1 MTLKEIAGRLKQL
14 KSAVIFCHMRPDG
27 DTLGAGMGLCRML
40 HSVGVRCSV
49 VCESAIPQ
57 KFTFLEGMDGIG
69 KMPAA
74 SAEAYIAVDCS
85 EPHRLGTLGDTFER
99 AKKIKFNID
108 HHISNTRYADYNF
121 VEERAATCEIMTE
134 LSQYFEGQPDALTA
148 NYLMLGLSSDTGN
161 FAHKNVTESTFLAAA
176 KLASCGAD
184 INLIQY
190 NMFRRQSPERAKL
203 FGRTMA
209 DIRYF
214 SGGRI
219 AFISVT
225 RAQLAACYALAIRFA
240 KVRGAIEEQQYRDLV
255 AELLALPAK
264 AARVLEDKE
273 RIQWFAA
280 KFANAHDVFFVGRGI
295 DYAVSLE
302 GSLKMK
308 EISYIHSEAYAAGE
322 LKHGTISLIEDGTL
336 VIGVLTQSELFE
348 KTVSNMVEC
357 KSRGAYL
364 MGLTSY
370 GNYALEDTANFT
382 VYIPKTDE
390 HFAASLAVIPLQLL
404 GYYLSVARGLDVD
417 KPRNLAKSVTVE

>member
-40 HSVGVRCSV
+40 RSAGVRCSV
-49 VCESAIPQ
+49 VCESAILQ

-225 RAQLAACYALAIRFA
+225 RAQLAACGASSDVTEGFIDFPLSVDGVEVALCLLEVADERFKISLRSKGKA
-240 KVRGAIEEQQYRDLV
+240 DVNAV
-255 AELLALPAK
+255 ASVYGGGGHILASGCML
-264 AARVLEDKE
+264 
-273 RIQWFAA
+273 Q
-280 KFANAHDVFFVGRGI
+280 G
-295 DYAVSLE
+295 SLE
-302 GSLKMK
+302 
-308 EISYIHSEAYAAGE
+308 E
-322 LKHGTISLIEDGTL
+322 
-336 VIGVLTQSELFE
+336 VI
-348 KTVSNMVEC
+348 
-357 KSRGAYL
+357 
-364 MGLTSY
+364 
-370 GNYALEDTANFT
+370 
-382 VYIPKTDE
+382 
-390 HFAASLAVIPLQLL
+390 
-404 GYYLSVARGLDVD
+404 D
-417 KPRNLAKSVTVE
+417 KLRYTVEQHLES

>member
-190 NMFRRQSPERAKL
+190 NMFHRQSPERAKL

-225 RAQLAACYALAIRFA
+225 RAQLAACGASSDVTEGFIDFPLSVDGVEVALCLLEVADERFKISLRSKGKA
-240 KVRGAIEEQQYRDLV
+240 DVNAV
-255 AELLALPAK
+255 ASVYGGGGHILASGCML
-264 AARVLEDKE
+264 
-273 RIQWFAA
+273 Q
-280 KFANAHDVFFVGRGI
+280 G
-295 DYAVSLE
+295 SLE
-302 GSLKMK
+302 
-308 EISYIHSEAYAAGE
+308 E
-322 LKHGTISLIEDGTL
+322 
-336 VIGVLTQSELFE
+336 VI
-348 KTVSNMVEC
+348 
-357 KSRGAYL
+357 
-364 MGLTSY
+364 
-370 GNYALEDTANFT
+370 
-382 VYIPKTDE
+382 
-390 HFAASLAVIPLQLL
+390 
-404 GYYLSVARGLDVD
+404 D
-417 KPRNLAKSVTVE
+417 KLRYTVEQHLES